1 MFRSNIYII
10 NKSMNSLKITSK
22 DLVSI
27 VSDIKEKIKFN
38 HISNVTI
45 INSFDIFFSFSIYRK
60 EKLFVSLNPE
70 HPFVSMVSIDN
81 PCGTKIGQLNDFL
94 RKEMKDGFMLNVE
107 TLNNDR
113 IVKFT
118 YNRTNEYFDKEEHYL
133 IIELIPHRPNLIV
146 INEESKILFATHQ
159 TDIANERPILKGLKY
174 ALPEN
179 NNGDL
184 IEEEFDLN
192 AYKEKVSSYFV
203 DAKRKRLQEQF
214 KPVLQHI
221 KSRIKTLKTKI
232 KVLNKEI
239 EEAKSHFVYQD
250 IGNMILT
257 YAYDENELNNYV
269 KENNIDYDLSLNPG
283 LNANKYFQKF
293 KKAKRTVEM
302 DEKELSKTN
311 DEIAYYES
319 CLAQS
324 KYMNEDDI
332 SELAVLLFPNKFKLG
347 SKKKIEAKPGEI
359 TVEDTKIYYGKN
371 AKQNDYLT
379 FKKANKNDLFLHIK
393 DAHGSHVIVSSS
405 NPSNE
410 VILTACEVA
419 LLLSGKEDGE
429 VQATEVRNIKKGS
442 FLGQAILTSYQ
453 SYIIKG
459 IRSKTKKLLNK

>member
-1 MFRSNIYII
+1 
-10 NKSMNSLKITSK
+10 MNYLKITSK

-27 VSDIKEKIKFN
+27 VSEIKEKIKFN

-45 INSFDIFFSFSIYRK
+45 INSFDMFFSFSIYRK

-70 HPFVSMVSIDN
+70 HPFVCMVAIDN
-81 PCGTKIGQLNDFL
+81 PCGTKIGQLNDVL
-94 RKEMKDGFMLNVE
+94 RKEMKDGFMLNAE

-133 IIELIPHRPNLIV
+133 IIELIPHRPNLI
-146 INEESKILFATHQ
+146 ITNEEGKILFATHQ
-159 TDIANERPILKGLKY
+159 TDLTNERPVMKGLNY

-179 NNGDL
+179 NNSDVL
-184 IEEEFDLN
+184 EDSFVLDEF
-192 AYKEKVSSYFV
+192 KEKAASYFV

-214 KPVLQHI
+214 KPVLTHI

-239 EEAKSHFVYQD
+239 EEAKSHFVYQE
-250 IGNMILT
+250 IGTMILT
-257 YAYDENELNNYV
+257 YAYDENELSNYV
-269 KENNIDYDLSLNPG
+269 KENNIDYDQSLNPG
-283 LNANKYFQKF
+283 LNANKYFQKY

-302 DEKELSKTN
+302 DEKELAKTS

-347 SKKKIEAKPGEI
+347 SKKKIEAKPGEVI
-359 TVEDTKIYYGKN
+359 VENIKIYYGKN
-371 AKQNDYLT
+371 AKQNEFLT

-393 DAHGSHVIVSSS
+393 DEHGSHVIVSSP

-410 VILTACEVA
+410 VILSACEIA

-429 VQATEVRNIKKGS
+429 VQATEVKNIKKGTYQ
-442 FLGQAILTSYQ
+442 GQAILSSYK
-453 SYIIKG
+453 SYIIKS
-459 IRSKTKKLLNK
+459 IRSKTKKLLNR